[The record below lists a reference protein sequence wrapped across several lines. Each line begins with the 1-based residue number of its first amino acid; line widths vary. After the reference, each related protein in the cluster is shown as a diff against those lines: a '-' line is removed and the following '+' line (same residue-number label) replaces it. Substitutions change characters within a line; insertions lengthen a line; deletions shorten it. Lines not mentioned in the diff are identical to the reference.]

1 MMQAY
6 KTVDKKNDTQGW
18 VGSLLIHALLLLLL
32 FFYNAWT
39 MPDPPPEGWAG
50 AEINFGFTDAGMGEV
65 SPSTGEVQTNSE
77 ALPTEENPI
86 ETPTP
91 NETLPQP
98 QVETSTQVSPH
109 VVEKQT
115 PKETTKPNTQTQTTQ
130 NQQIQNQQKPNTDK
144 PGQNDGNT
152 NKPGNQ
158 GNTNGNVDS
167 RSLMQGGTGNQTGTG
182 NGGNGASL
190 NMAGWEWTAPPKVSD
205 VSNESGKIRF
215 KVTVDNEGALVKV
228 EVLESQVTAA
238 TLKYY
243 TDAVWKLD
251 FQRTAGGQVAP
262 LSSGIIEFR
271 IRMN

>member
-1 MMQAY
+1 
-6 KTVDKKNDTQGW
+6 
-18 VGSLLIHALLLLLL
+18 
-32 FFYNAWT
+32 
-39 MPDPPPEGWAG
+39 
-50 AEINFGFTDAGMGEV
+50 
-65 SPSTGEVQTNSE
+65 
-77 ALPTEENPI
+77 
-86 ETPTP
+86 
-91 NETLPQP
+91 
-98 QVETSTQVSPH
+98 
-109 VVEKQT
+109 
-115 PKETTKPNTQTQTTQ
+115 
-130 NQQIQNQQKPNTDK
+130 
-144 PGQNDGNT
+144 
-152 NKPGNQ
+152 
-158 GNTNGNVDS
+158 
-167 RSLMQGGTGNQTGTG
+167 MQGGTGNQTGTG